1 MDTFSDVKSL
11 FSNCLTQQERYQK
24 IIELGRELSPIPSE
38 HQIENNIVKGCQS
51 IVYLHSELSE
61 GKIYYSAHSESLIS
75 AGLAALLIKAYSG
88 QSPEL
93 ILKSKPT
100 FLEELQILG
109 SLSPNRANGLANMF
123 LRMQQDALKF
133 LISV

>member
-1 MDTFSDVKSL
+1 MDQFSDVKSL
-11 FSNCLTQQERYQK
+11 FCNCLTQQERYQK
-24 IIELGRELSPIPSE
+24 IIELGRELSPLPHE
-38 HQIENNIVKGCQS
+38 HCTEENIVKGCQS
-51 IVYLHSELSE
+51 IVYLHSELTE
-61 GKIYYSAHSESLIS
+61 GKIYFWAHSEALIS

-88 QSPEL
+88 HPPEL

-109 SLSPNRANGLANMF
+109 SLSPSRANGLANMF